1 MFKREKYLIWRSSPS
16 REVFKRE
23 KYLIKRSSPSRE
35 VFKREKCLI
44 KRSSSSREVA
54 FYTTFTLLLTK
65 PKSMGVLG
73 ELQPEELLL
82 ETVEAPWREERDEV
96 SSGDPE

>member
-1 MFKREKYLIWRSSPS
+1 M
-16 REVFKRE
+16 
-23 KYLIKRSSPSRE
+23 
-35 VFKREKCLI
+35 FKREKCLI

-73 ELQPEELLL
+73 VELQPDSEELLL